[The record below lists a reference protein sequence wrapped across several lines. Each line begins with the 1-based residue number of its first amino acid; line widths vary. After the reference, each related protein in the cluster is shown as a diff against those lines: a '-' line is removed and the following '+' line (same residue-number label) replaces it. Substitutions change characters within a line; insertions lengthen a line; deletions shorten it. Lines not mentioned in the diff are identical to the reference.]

1 MLSLFWAGAVL
12 SAYLGY
18 KLYDWWVPA
27 AVAGGVVAGQF
38 ALFQMAAGSWGPS
51 AQLLGY
57 MPHEPRDVLCHVRHR
72 PLARTK
78 QASMEEGRAMSALQL
93 DGHIVLVTGAL
104 GTLGSAMCKAI
115 EAAGGKAIRS
125 DLAARGKVDIALD
138 VTKEEDWKA
147 ARSRSSRTHGRLD
160 GLVNNAGIGTPGDV
174 EQTPFSEWRR
184 VMAVN
189 ADGVFLGCKYAM
201 PLLAKSKAPSIVNIS
216 SASGIVGGANLA
228 AYNASK
234 GAVRLLTKSVALSG
248 ARKRPPVRCNS
259 VHPAFIEGDMVDAIV
274 QHAARPGQGRCQ
286 AEAQIPIG
294 RLGQPQEVA
303 DAVVWLLSQAS
314 SFTTGSEVL
323 VDGGLIAG

>member
-1 MLSLFWAGAVL
+1 
-12 SAYLGY
+12 
-18 KLYDWWVPA
+18 
-27 AVAGGVVAGQF
+27 
-38 ALFQMAAGSWGPS
+38 
-51 AQLLGY
+51 
-57 MPHEPRDVLCHVRHR
+57 
-72 PLARTK
+72 
-78 QASMEEGRAMSALQL
+78 MSALQL
-93 DGHIVLVTGAL
+93 EDHIVLVTGAL
-104 GTLGSAMCKAI
+104 GTLGTAMCKAI

-125 DLAARGKVDIALD
+125 DMGSRGKVDIALD

-147 ARSRSSRTHGRLD
+147 AAAQIEKTHGRLD

-174 EQTPFSEWRR
+174 EQTPYSEWKK

-234 GAVRLLTKSVALSG
+234 GAVRLLTKSVALHG

-259 VHPAFIEGDMVDAIV
+259 VHPAFIAGDMVDAIV
-274 QHAARPGQGRCQ
+274 RTRPDQEKAR
-286 AEAQIPIG
+286 AKLNAQIPIG
-294 RLGQPQEVA
+294 RLGEPHEVA
-303 DAVVWLLSQAS
+303 NTVVWLLSASS